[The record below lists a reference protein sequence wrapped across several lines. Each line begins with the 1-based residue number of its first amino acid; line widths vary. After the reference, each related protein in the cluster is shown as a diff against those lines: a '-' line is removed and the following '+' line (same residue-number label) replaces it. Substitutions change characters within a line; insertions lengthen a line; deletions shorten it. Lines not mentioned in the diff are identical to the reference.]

1 MAEFERVRARIRA
14 NPDGHAERTLLDLV
28 VALESNG
35 TIDVA
40 PLYALDYETFS
51 LAVDVMRSW
60 WLQRHTGIARNGVAA
75 RLDIGV
81 DQRAA
86 NLDSSA

>member
-1 MAEFERVRARIRA
+1 MTGFERVRARIRA
-14 NPDGHAERTLLDLV
+14 NPHGHAERTLLDLV

-51 LAVDVMRSW
+51 LAMDVMHSW
-60 WLQRHTGIARNGVAA
+60 WLQRHTGIARNGVADSLEMPVE
-75 RLDIGV
+75 R
-81 DQRAA
+81 RAA
-86 NLDSSA
+86 NPDVRS